1 MIGCQNTFT
10 YDLKYSI
17 QYKHYLQCWWGVM
30 INVCRKIFKCSGCN
44 NPYARI
50 KYSTAHDYPCIDKTQ
65 AKYVHRIK
73 SDNFIY
79 IGTVYFTRA
88 GFISPN
94 GPIWLIF
101 HPTSAYDKRLID
113 FHNIT
118 PFYVN

>member
-1 MIGCQNTFT
+1 
-10 YDLKYSI
+10 
-17 QYKHYLQCWWGVM
+17 M

-50 KYSTAHDYPCIDKTQ
+50 KYSTAHDYACIDKTQ
-65 AKYVHRIK
+65 AKYVHRFK
-73 SDNFIY
+73 SDNPIY

-101 HPTSAYDKRLID
+101 HPTSANDKRFID